1 MKIASIAMTP
11 IGSASVAL
19 GAEVADAAL
28 DGQVHLDRHVV
39 GVEGHQDEVGVDDLD
54 VGRLGDVGGDDRAGA
69 ALDQPELDRVGR
81 EALQAELLDVQ
92 DDLGDV
98 FLDARDR
105 RELLVDVADLDA
117 T

>member
-1 MKIASIAMTP
+1 MRTRSGLTISTSADSAM
-11 IGSASVAL
+11 S
-19 GAEVADAAL
+19 
-28 DGQVHLDRHVV
+28 R
-39 GVEGHQDEVGVDDLD
+39 
-54 VGRLGDVGGDDRAGA
+54 GRDRAGA
-69 ALDQPELDRVGR
+69 ALDEAELDGMGR
-81 EALQAELLDVQ
+81 EALEAELLDVQ